1 MIPVESAR
9 ISIISTKERYDSA
22 CMLARLMH
30 ALLSSRLTELMVFNL
45 YDRHHRN
52 WTITPCCVNY
62 KVYCSCAWYV
72 VEDEY

>member
-9 ISIISTKERYDSA
+9 ISIMSTKERYDSA

-30 ALLSSRLTELMVFNL
+30 ALISSRLTELIAFNL

-52 WTITPCCVNY
+52 WTVTFCCGNY
-62 KVYCSCAWYV
+62 KAHCDCVYV
-72 VEDEY
+72 IEGEY